1 MIKRFIALAVCLLTL
16 AAVALPSATTAHAAG
31 GATISVSAD
40 RTTVNIGEEVT
51 FSVSLSEGELTLG
64 SQFNMYIPDGLKY
77 NSCSINEASKS
88 ALALDYA
95 DIDNNLLYM
104 SVSSNQS
111 RAPIS
116 GNTVLFTLKCTAE
129 RAGSFTVSVDKGKGI
144 YVVAGD
150 MKSYVSCQT
159 TSATINVVIPVSGVT
174 LSETSRTLREKGE
187 TFQLFATVSPD
198 NASNKAYSFSSSN
211 TGVAAVSADGTVT
224 AVANGKASIIVTTA
238 DGGKTAV
245 CEVTVDIPHKH
256 TLTEVKAKESTCT
269 ETGNRAYYKCT
280 GCGKVFKDKNAAS
293 ETTVSAETIAK
304 KAHKFDKKDT
314 SEKYLASK
322 ADCQSPAKYH
332 YCCSVCGTA
341 DTKTFESGNPDPNN
355 HSDIVLKDEKKAT
368 EEEEGYSGD
377 KFCNAC
383 GKEIEKGH
391 VVPKFVHMESVQK
404 IEAKQ
409 PTETEDGNIEYYICN
424 GCGKIY
430 KDAKGKTEIKLADTV
445 LKATKKDNSSSK
457 SDSSSSKSDSLTD
470 SDIDSS
476 DDDSAL
482 ENSLTDSSAIVGSQ
496 AESGS
501 HSSVV
506 WIVVSVAA
514 VLAAAAA
521 VTVII
526 LKKRRIF

>member
-1 MIKRFIALAVCLLTL
+1 MIKKFIALAVCLLTL
-16 AAVALPSATTAHAAG
+16 AAVALPSATTAYAAG

-51 FSVSLSEGELTLG
+51 FSVSLSERDVIAGA
-64 SQFNMYIPDGLKY
+64 QFNMSIPNGLTYLRSSLNGGAESVLSLKDPSFDGDTLMY
-77 NSCSINEASKS
+77 LTISNS
-88 ALALDYA
+88 
-95 DIDNNLLYM
+95 
-104 SVSSNQS
+104 S
-111 RAPIS
+111 RAPVA
-116 GNTVLFTLKCTAE
+116 GPTVLFTITC
-129 RAGSFTVSVDKGKGI
+129 RADNIGSYTVSVNNSTLK
-144 YVVAGD
+144 
-150 MKSYVSCQT
+150 VSDSSFNPLSCDT
-159 TSATINVVIPVSGVT
+159 TSATINVVVPVSGVT

-457 SDSSSSKSDSLTD
+457 SDSSSSKGDSLTD